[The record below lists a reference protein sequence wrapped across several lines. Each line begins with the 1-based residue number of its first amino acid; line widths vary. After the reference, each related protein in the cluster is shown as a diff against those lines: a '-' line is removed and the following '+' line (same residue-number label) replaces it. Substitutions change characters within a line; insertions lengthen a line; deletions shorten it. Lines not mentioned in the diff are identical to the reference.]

1 MGMKKQ
7 EGLKLLRQYNNI
19 RREVLNLT
27 MNQTSQATP
36 NRERQLMR
44 LSEIMNNDRV
54 RESPKDN
61 DI

>member
-7 EGLKLLRQYNNI
+7 EGLKLLPQYNNI
-19 RREVLNLT
+19 RREVLNLA

-36 NRERQLMR
+36 NRERQLTR